1 MIISQTPLRISFAGG
16 GSDLPAF
23 YHQETGA
30 VVSTAIDKYIYVA
43 VQRRFDT
50 GIQANYSVNE
60 LVDDVGQLKHDLTRE
75 SLKMLALG
83 NGIEITSTS
92 DILSQSSGLGASS
105 AYVVGLLS
113 ALHAYAG
120 RSVTAAHLARDAC
133 EIEIERC
140 RRPIGK
146 QDQYI
151 AAFGGVQHITFSPS
165 GDVSVNPIRCAPET
179 LRQLQERLLLVDTG
193 LARSAADVLREQNAN
208 IKGNAEKRQ
217 ILRHMVCLANYL
229 QAALSRDDLESFGE
243 LLHQG
248 WLMKKQLATGISN
261 SRIDAWYE
269 CARRNGAIGGKVA
282 GAGGGGFLLF
292 YANPERHADIVQA
305 LPELRVVP
313 FRFDPLGSRIISVSE
328 QVCS

>member
-1 MIISQTPLRISFAGG
+1 MITSQTPLRISFAGG

-30 VVSTAIDKYIYVA
+30 VVSTTIDKYIYVA

-50 GIQANYSVNE
+50 GIRATYSVNE
-60 LVDDVGQLKHDLTRE
+60 LVDDVSELKHDLTRE
-75 SLKMLALG
+75 AMKMLALN

-92 DILSQSSGLGASS
+92 DIMSQSAGLGASS
-105 AYVVGLLS
+105 AYTVGLLN

-120 RSVTAAHLARDAC
+120 RSAAAEHLARDAC

-140 RRPIGK
+140 SKPIGK

-151 AAFGGVQHITFSPS
+151 AAYGGVQHITFFPN
-165 GDVSVNPIRCAPET
+165 GDVSVNPISCAPET

-208 IKGNAEKRQ
+208 IRGDAEKRRV
-217 ILRHMVCLANYL
+217 LRHMVCLANHL

-248 WLMKKQLATGISN
+248 WLMKKQLAAGISN

-269 CARRNGAIGGKVA
+269 CARQNGAIGGKVT
-282 GAGGGGFLLF
+282 GAGGGGFLLL
-292 YANPERHADIVQA
+292 YAQPERHVDIVRA
-305 LPELRVVP
+305 LSGLRVVP
-313 FRFDPLGSRIISVSE
+313 FGFDPRGSRIISMTE
-328 QVCS
+328 